1 MEAGK
6 RCIVIG
12 AGIAGAACA
21 RALADR
27 GWQVKVLDI
36 APEPCAAA
44 SGVPLGVV
52 SCHAS
57 PDDNLL
63 SQLTR
68 AGMQYTLAFARKY
81 LIKGQD
87 WSATGVLE
95 RRLAD
100 TEHPKKPWQEPSE
113 NSVWFSHVQLATAE
127 QLNAAGLNSDTP
139 QDLWQPQGAWIK
151 PLALVRALL
160 SHDNI
165 HFMGLHEV
173 ESMQKSQA
181 TGEWQLRIKHHISI
195 PSMGSSHT
203 YTSEAAPHIV
213 LAMGAQTPD
222 FLNQVLYEPHMGLHP
237 ISGQVSWG
245 IQEHAHDQLLPPFAV
260 NGHGSFVAHVPTA
273 NGKAWYSGAT
283 FERNNAST
291 TDRAKAHAHNQQR
304 LSQLLPQ
311 AAQALHAQWN
321 GDSELHAWVGVRC
334 ASVNRLPKVG
344 PLDEKRL
351 AGVYMLSALG
361 SRGLT
366 TALLCAQ
373 WLADQIEGRPLAATE
388 ALYKAM
394 KCDLDHA

>member
-1 MEAGK
+1 MEADK

-12 AGIAGAACA
+12 AGIAGAAGA

-44 SGVPLGVV
+44 SGVPVGVV

-68 AGMQYTLAFARKY
+68 AGMECTLAFARQHLTEGK
-81 LIKGQD
+81 D
-87 WSATGVLE
+87 WSSSGVLE
-95 RRLAD
+95 RRLANA
-100 TEHPKKPWQEPSE
+100 EHPKKPWQTP
-113 NSVWFSHVQLATAE
+113 NPDSVWFSHVQLAQPE
-127 QLNAAGLNSDTP
+127 QLNAAGLSSEGS
-139 QDLWQPQGAWIK
+139 QDLWQPNGAWIK
-151 PLALVRALL
+151 PMALVRALL

-173 ESMQKSQA
+173 ENMQKSAA

-203 YTSEAAPHIV
+203 YTSESAPQIL
-213 LAMGAQTPD
+213 LATGAQTPD
-222 FLNQVLYEPHMGLHP
+222 FLNQVLYEPDMGLHP

-245 IQEHAHDQLLPPFAV
+245 MQPADLDTLLPPFAV

-273 NGKAWYSGAT
+273 EGKTWYSGAT
-283 FERNNAST
+283 FDRHQASKT
-291 TDRAKAHAHNQQR
+291 ISQEAHRHNHQR
-304 LSQLLPQ
+304 FTQLLPQ
-311 AAQALHAQWN
+311 AAQALESQWHN
-321 GDSELHAWVGVRC
+321 ESELHAWVGVRC

-344 PLDEKRL
+344 PLNTQRWP
-351 AGVYMLSALG
+351 GVHMLSALG

-373 WLADQIEGRPLAATE
+373 HLANGIEGRTTDLPE
-388 ALYKAM
+388 ALVKAM
-394 KCDLDHA
+394 TCDLDNA

>member
-57 PDDNLL
+57 PDNNLL

-68 AGMQYTLAFARKY
+68 AGMQYTLAFARKH
-81 LIKGQD
+81 LIEGQD
-87 WSATGVLE
+87 WSPTGVLE

-127 QLNAAGLNSDTP
+127 QLSAAGLNSDTP

-245 IQEHAHDQLLPPFAV
+245 MQEHAHDQLLPPFAV

-321 GDSELHAWVGVRC
+321 SESELHAWVGVRC

-351 AGVYMLSALG
+351 AGVHMLSALG

-366 TALLCAQ
+366 TALLCAEYV
-373 WLADQIEGRPLAATE
+373 ADQREGRPLTASE
-388 ALYKAM
+388 ALSKAM
-394 KCDLDHA
+394 QCDLENA

>member
-1 MEAGK
+1 MEADK

-57 PDDNLL
+57 PDNNLL

-68 AGMQYTLAFARKY
+68 AGMSYTLAFARKH
-81 LIKGQD
+81 LIEGQD
-87 WSATGVLE
+87 WSPTGVLE
-95 RRLAD
+95 RRFAD
-100 TEHPKKPWQEPSE
+100 TDHPKKPWQEPTE
-113 NSVWFSHVQLATAE
+113 DSVWFSHVHLANAE
-127 QLNAAGLNSDTP
+127 QLNAAGLSSDNS

-151 PLALVRALL
+151 PMALVRALL

-173 ESMQKSQA
+173 ESMQKSPA

-203 YTSEAAPHIV
+203 YTSETAPHIV
-213 LAMGAQTPD
+213 LATGAQTPD

-245 IQEHAHDQLLPPFAV
+245 LHTHVHEPLPPFAV

-273 NGKAWYSGAT
+273 NGKAWFSGAT

-291 TDRAKAHAHNQQR
+291 VASAQAHAHNQHR

-321 GDSELHAWVGVRC
+321 SDSELHAWVGVRC

-344 PLDEKRL
+344 PLDAQRL
-351 AGVYMLSALG
+351 AGLHILSALG

-373 WLADQIEGRPLAATE
+373 WLADHIEGKPPAESE

-394 KCDLDHA
+394 QCDLENA

>member
-12 AGIAGAACA
+12 AGIAGAGCA

-57 PDDNLL
+57 PDNNLL

-68 AGMQYTLAFARKY
+68 AGMQYTLAFARKH
-81 LIKGQD
+81 LIEGQD
-87 WSATGVLE
+87 WSPTGVLE

-127 QLNAAGLNSDTP
+127 QLSAAGLTSDNP

-181 TGEWQLRIKHHISI
+181 NSEWQLHIKHYISI
-195 PSMGSSHT
+195 PSKGSSHT

-245 IQEHAHDQLLPPFAV
+245 IQEHAHEPLLPPFAV

-291 TDRAKAHAHNQQR
+291 TASAKAHAHNQQR

-373 WLADQIEGRPLAATE
+373 WLADQIEAKPSTGSE
-388 ALYKAM
+388 ALCKAM
-394 KCDLDHA
+394 QCDLDHA